1 MPLGSMVPGICM
13 VTPFVAPGEGKGP
26 EPAPIE
32 PRNPLVGKKA
42 PWEEGKEQVV
52 VAGELREENSSFV
65 GVFRRK
71 VRLSVGE
78 VGKDNVEAG
87 EEGGFPFGP
96 AKYSGLS
103 MPVEDGWIGGLPCGY
118 LRLGCCCCCCC
129 KAAGTAVNVFWPF
142 FGFLAGPFL
151 PLRWCGVGLVDEG
164 MTSWSL
170 PTAPVNTFRYFGSE

>member
-65 GVFRRK
+65 GVLRDGIGR
-71 VRLSVGE
+71 VVVMLV
-78 VGKDNVEAG
+78 
-87 EEGGFPFGP
+87 EGGSDVG
-96 AKYSGLS
+96 G
-103 MPVEDGWIGGLPCGY
+103 GW
-118 LRLGCCCCCCC
+118 
-129 KAAGTAVNVFWPF
+129 
-142 FGFLAGPFL
+142 
-151 PLRWCGVGLVDEG
+151 
-164 MTSWSL
+164 
-170 PTAPVNTFRYFGSE
+170 